1 MYYPKSQVKT
11 NLYAEQGEFVLAS
24 DLSPYQGYY
33 WKNSSNQYW
42 TGKTPQDNPTFALIP
57 ASQILAPTIS
67 TSAVTETLSPYLD
80 NTTEINPLSQEYT
93 TLKSIPTTP
102 KITPYYSPVLPTPQD
117 YQNGEFRRYFC
128 KKINELI
135 YLEINKSQYDLLVIK
150 NSGILWELYFPFN
163 LPWSITGEKQQVG
176 ETNFKITQ
184 QTSQRLQ
191 LPKLGEY
198 LKDDYLK
205 YYK

>member
-1 MYYPKSQVKT
+1 MYYPLSQIKT

-24 DLSPYQGYY
+24 DLSPYEGYY

-42 TGKTPQDNPTFALIP
+42 SGKTPQDNPTLPLIP
-57 ASQILAPTIS
+57 ASQINTSTIED
-67 TSAVTETLSPYLD
+67 SAVTETISPYLD
-80 NTTEINPLSQEYT
+80 NTTEINPSSQEYT

-102 KITPYYSPVLPTPQD
+102 KISPYYSPTLPTTQD
-117 YQNGEFRRYFC
+117 YQSGEFRRYFC
-128 KKINELI
+128 KKINEVV
-135 YLEINKSQYDLLVIK
+135 YLEINKSQYDLLVTK
-150 NSGILWELYFPFN
+150 SPLILWELYFPFN
-163 LPWSITGEKQQVG
+163 LPWTIVGDKTQVQS
-176 ETNFKITQ
+176 TNFKITQ
-184 QTSQRLQ
+184 LTSQRLQ